1 MSKFMYYV
9 GEWLTD
15 GKLSKFSRNEIEA
28 LEDDVLEVE
37 ARIIN
42 FTKNLTKSEIKDIV
56 RVFAEGGYDD
66 LVEFEFYEE

>member
-1 MSKFMYYV
+1 MYYV